1 MQAHRREPGIA
12 AGTSHFFLKNPPGMC
27 TPCFAENCAYFLQ
40 AQLVSKAGA
49 VKRTASHNLTP

>member
-12 AGTSHFFLKNPPGMC
+12 AGTSHFFPEEPAWHVHS
-27 TPCFAENCAYFLQ
+27 CFAENCAYFLQ